1 MPKPKYPEHEKL
13 TAAHDKS
20 QAIGEFIEWIAY
32 RKENF
37 KAKNPANH
45 GTIHLAQHTLVTTVT
60 KFAPMTEPDAPAE
73 MIPLKKKDWYRSD
86 RMHYCHIQ
94 IQDLL
99 SEFFGIDLVKLEKEK
114 RQMLD
119 SLREASAKTS

>member
-13 TAAHDKS
+13 DAVQEKS
-20 QAIGEFIEWIAY
+20 QAIGEFIEWLSY

-45 GTIHLAQHTLVTTVT
+45 GGIHLAQHALMTTKT
-60 KFAPMTEPDAPAE
+60 KSASMTEPDAPDE
-73 MIPLKKKDWYRSD
+73 VIPLKRKDWYRSD
-86 RMHYCHIQ
+86 RMYYCHIQ

-99 SEFFGIDLVKLEKEK
+99 AEFFGIDPVKLEKEK

-119 SLREASAKTS
+119 ALRRAG